1 MTSLDDWHGARGL
14 GWSRAVFDAVPDQ
27 LAVLDGE
34 GAIVE
39 VNSAWRTFAAQSGA
53 SPGLTGVG
61 VNYLAVCDAA
71 ALGAVEGA
79 ARAADGIRAVL
90 EGRHKRFVLEYPCPA
105 PARPRWFV
113 MTVVPLAIPG
123 GGAVVSHAD
132 ITERRFAEMARCNS
146 ELRLQLA
153 LEATGD
159 GLWDW
164 DLRTGRAYLSPGYYA
179 LIGYRPEEITPG
191 FEFFRQSVH
200 PEDWP
205 AVLATLEAHLRGETP
220 VSDIEYR
227 MVTASG
233 ALRWIRGRGKVV
245 ERGTG
250 GEPLRMVGH
259 ITDVTERKRIEQ
271 ALQEREAQYRAVVE
285 DQTEVI
291 ARFLADGTM
300 VFVNEVYCRVFGKTP
315 AELIGSKWQPVVHPD
330 DLAMIEAGLA
340 ELSPSNPVV
349 VIENRVRV
357 ATGELRWMQFVNR
370 AFFDADG
377 SLREMQAVGRDI
389 TDRKRVELA
398 LQESEAR
405 YRAVVEDQTEL
416 ISRLSHDG
424 TFVFANAAYCRFFG
438 TTLERVIG
446 TRWQPIA
453 YPDDLAMAEA
463 QLAEMSPARPVITLE
478 SRVFAGDGS
487 VHWMQFVNRGF
498 FGADGRMVEFQSV
511 GRDITDRKEAEARQ
525 LALLEENTRL
535 GRELIRLQE
544 KERADLAKD
553 LHDELSQHL
562 TAIRA
567 YAGAIERRA
576 RGAAGRNLEDAL
588 AIEAS
593 ASQIYAASHRLMEG
607 LHPQILDSAG
617 LDDIL
622 RGLVSEWSSRHAGT
636 RVRLR
641 LAGHFGALD
650 TGVRIHLFRIAQE
663 SLSNVLRHARAARV
677 RIFLGEIL
685 CGGQRWLRL
694 VIRDDGV
701 GMDTALRRT
710 GHGLIVMRE
719 RARNLGGTFD
729 LSSRPGRGVRVA
741 VEVPIPAGEE
751 GALPRVPPGP
761 PGSPHG

>member
-1 MTSLDDWHGARGL
+1 MASVEDWHGASGL
-14 GWSRAVFDAVPDQ
+14 DWYHAVFDAVPDQ

-39 VNSAWRTFAAQSGA
+39 VNAAWRTFAAQSGA
-53 SPGLTGVG
+53 SSALTDVG
-61 VNYLAVCDAA
+61 VNYLAICDAA

-105 PARPRWFV
+105 PDRPRWFL
-113 MTVVPLAIPG
+113 MTVVPLAVPG

-132 ITERRFAEMARCNS
+132 VTERRFAEMARRNS

-164 DLRTGRAYLSPGYYA
+164 DLRTGGAYLSPGYYA
-179 LIGYRPEEITPG
+179 LTGFGPEEITPG
-191 FEFFRQSVH
+191 FEFFRKSVH
-200 PEDWP
+200 PDDWP
-205 AVLATLEAHLRGETP
+205 AVQATLEAHLRGETSLSE
-220 VSDIEYR
+220 VEYR

-233 ALRWIRGRGKVV
+233 DLRWIRGRGKVV
-245 ERGTG
+245 ERGSG

-259 ITDVTERKRIEQ
+259 VTDITDRKSIEQ
-271 ALQEREAQYRAVVE
+271 ALQEREAQYRAVIE

-291 ARFLADGTM
+291 GRFLADGTM
-300 VFVNEVYCRVFGKTP
+300 VFVNKVYCRIFGKTP
-315 AELIGSKWQPVVHPD
+315 AELIGRKWQPIVHSD
-330 DLAMIEAGLA
+330 DLGMIEARLA
-340 ELSPSNPVV
+340 ELAPHNPVV
-349 VIENRVRV
+349 VIENRVHL
-357 ATGELRWMQFVNR
+357 ATGEIRWMQFVNR

-377 SLREMQAVGRDI
+377 ALREMQAVGRDI

-438 TTLERVIG
+438 TTLERVVG
-446 TRWQPIA
+446 SRWQPVTH
-453 YPDDLAMAEA
+453 PDDLSMAEA
-463 QLAEMSPARPVITLE
+463 RLAEMSPAQPVIVLE

-535 GRELIRLQE
+535 GRELMRLQE
-544 KERADLAKD
+544 KERADLAKE

-576 RGAAGRNLEDAL
+576 RGAGGRNVEDAL

-622 RGLVSEWSSRHAGT
+622 RGLVSEWSSKHATT
-636 RVRLR
+636 RVSLR
-641 LAGHFGALD
+641 LTGNFGALD
-650 TGVRIHLFRIAQE
+650 TGLRIHLFRIAQE

-677 RIFLGEIL
+677 RIFLGESR

-694 VIRDDGV
+694 VVRDDGL
-701 GMDTALRRT
+701 GMDTGLRRT

-741 VEVPIPAGEE
+741 VDVPIPAGEA
-751 GALPRVPPGP
+751 GAPPTVLQGP
-761 PGSPHG
+761 PGSPCE